1 MEQIEIVTTIHRLF
15 QMKFA
20 PFCLSCLSFH
30 ILHDLCF
37 VSHKLFR
44 LREKHTVSNPK
55 FCFFLLF
62 VRKSWQTSVPRRR
75 RRRTKEDRRV
85 GMRTMTVRI
94 TITITI
100 IITIIIIITI
110 MTRYDFTNT
119 APVVGIT
126 GYNTLAPNDQD
137 AVMNHIATVRLTTW
151 SCDDKT

>member
-75 RRRTKEDRRV
+75 RRRTKEDRRA

-94 TITITI
+94 TITIIIAITI
-100 IITIIIIITI
+100 IITFTITITMMRTMTVMVTITIIIAITTIITI
-110 MTRYDFTNT
+110 T
-119 APVVGIT
+119 IT
-126 GYNTLAPNDQD
+126 MMRT
-137 AVMNHIATVRLTTW
+137 MTVRTF
-151 SCDDKT
+151 